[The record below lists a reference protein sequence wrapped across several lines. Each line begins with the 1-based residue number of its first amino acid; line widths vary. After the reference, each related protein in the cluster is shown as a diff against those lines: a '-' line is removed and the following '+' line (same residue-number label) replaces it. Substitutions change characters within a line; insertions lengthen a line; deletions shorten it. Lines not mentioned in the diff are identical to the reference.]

1 VNGDRSTHRETS
13 DIDPAGV
20 VRFAIGLIVAGIAI
34 HVLVWYLLAY
44 FSREAAR
51 PVPAEF
57 PLATGTLRRLPP
69 EPRLQTDPRSDLTQ
83 MRRDE
88 DRILQSY
95 GWIDRNAGIVRIP
108 IDEAMKLTLQRKLPT
123 RPAAPE
129 TRR

>member
-1 VNGDRSTHRETS
+1 MKSDQSTHRETS
-13 DIDPAGV
+13 DVDLAGV
-20 VRFAIGLIVAGIAI
+20 LRFAIGLIVAGIAI
-34 HVLVWYLLAY
+34 HVLVWYLLVY

-69 EPRLQTDPRSDLTQ
+69 EPRLQTDPRGDLTH
-83 MRRDE
+83 MRQDE

-108 IDEAMKLTLQRKLPT
+108 IDEAMKLTLQRGLRA

-129 TRR
+129 SRR